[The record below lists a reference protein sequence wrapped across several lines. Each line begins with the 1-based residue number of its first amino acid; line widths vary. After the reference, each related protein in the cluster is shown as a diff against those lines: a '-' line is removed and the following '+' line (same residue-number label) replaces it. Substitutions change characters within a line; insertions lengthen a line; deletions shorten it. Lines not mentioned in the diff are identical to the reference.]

1 VANGVALPAGPVYL
15 YAITAGKGSAP
26 RWLSASGIDASGRIA
41 GIPAGAF
48 TAWASA
54 IDARGFA
61 ESLER
66 NIENLDWLAEAT
78 LRHQNAINAIA
89 ATTKETLLPT
99 RFGVIFSN
107 VEALVEDVA
116 HRAKALAQSA
126 KRVAGCEEWGVKV
139 FHMGSPAARATF
151 RTASSGADYLR
162 KKAATLST
170 DSGYDGA
177 IQSFARDLA
186 SVARASSQTG
196 KVSSGQKNLQWQA
209 TFLVP
214 MAKRKQWDNVLRRY
228 ATEWGAE
235 RSIECTGPW
244 PPYSFVSE

>member
-1 VANGVALPAGPVYL
+1 VANGVTLPAGPVYL
-15 YAITAGKGSAP
+15 YAITAGRSAAP
-26 RWLSASGIDASGRIA
+26 RSLNASGIDASGRIA

-89 ATTKETLLPT
+89 AVSKDTLLPT
-99 RFGVIFSN
+99 RFGVVFSSA
-107 VEALVEDVA
+107 EALVEDVA
-116 HRAKALAQSA
+116 RRAKELQASA

-139 FHMGSPAARATF
+139 FHVASPATRTAF
-151 RTASSGADYLR
+151 KTASSGADYLR
-162 KKAATLST
+162 KKAAALST
-170 DSGYDGA
+170 DGANDGA
-177 IQSFARDLA
+177 IQAFARDLA
-186 SVARASSQTG
+186 TVARASTPSG
-196 KVSSGQKNLQWQA
+196 KVSSGQKGLQWQA

-214 MAKRKQWDNVLRRY
+214 VAKRKQWDNTLRRY
-228 ATEWGAE
+228 ATEWGEE

-244 PPYSFVSE
+244 PPYSFVGE

>member
-1 VANGVALPAGPVYL
+1 MAHGVALPAGPVYL
-15 YAITAGKGSAP
+15 YAITAQKSAAP
-26 RWLSASGIDASGRIA
+26 SWLRVSGVEASGHIV
-41 GIPAGAF
+41 GIPADRF

-89 ATTKETLLPT
+89 AATKETLLPT
-99 RFGVIFSN
+99 RFGVVFSSAD
-107 VEALVEDVA
+107 ALVEDVA
-116 HRAKALAQSA
+116 RRAKELQASA
-126 KRVAGCEEWGVKV
+126 TRVAGCEEWGVKV
-139 FHMGSPAARATF
+139 FYVSSPTERAAF

-162 KKAATLST
+162 KKAAALST
-170 DSGYDGA
+170 DGASDGA
-177 IQSFARDLA
+177 IQAFARDLA
-186 SVARASSQTG
+186 SVARASSQSG
-196 KVSSGQKNLQWQA
+196 KVSSGQKGLQWQA

-214 MAKRKQWDNVLRRY
+214 LAKRKQWDNVLRRY
-228 ATEWGAE
+228 ATQWGDE